1 MEMHHEY
8 SPQCESFLWIQTLVN
23 GVAGTLI
30 RVKQCLYNGASP
42 FQKIEVFDT
51 YAFGRVLCLAG
62 TIVFTERDEH
72 IYHEMITHPGLVG
85 HPSPRRICII
95 GGGDGGTLREV
106 LKHPVVE
113 MVSVVDIDVTVKQ
126 VTEQFFP
133 EMAAG
138 FGDRR
143 TTITIDDGA
152 EFLKKS
158 EGTYDVIIVD
168 SFDPGGPVQSLETE
182 HFFELV
188 AGSLDV
194 NGIAV
199 IQTDS
204 PTTRPSVVR
213 GTRSIVSAYFAQC
226 RPYIC
231 TIPSF
236 PESVCSFLLCHRDGE
251 GRGPD
256 LDLGAVKALT
266 RSCRYYNPDVHQ
278 GAFLLPEHIR
288 QIVTP

>member
-1 MEMHHEY
+1 MEMHHDY
-8 SPQCESFLWIQTLVN
+8 GPPCESFFWIQTLVN

-30 RVKQCLYNGASP
+30 RVKQCLYSGASP

-72 IYHEMITHPGLVG
+72 IYHEMITHPGLVA

-106 LKHPVVE
+106 LKYPAIE
-113 MVSVVDIDVTVKQ
+113 IVSVVDIDHKVKQ

-133 EMAAG
+133 EMATG
-138 FGDRR
+138 FSDRR
-143 TTITIDDGA
+143 TSITIDDGA
-152 EFLKKS
+152 EYLKKNDAV
-158 EGTYDVIIVD
+158 YDVIIVD
-168 SFDPGGPVQSLETE
+168 SYDPGGPVQSLETE
-182 HFFELV
+182 LFYELI
-188 AGSLDV
+188 ARRLDEH
-194 NGIAV
+194 GIAL

-204 PTTRPSVVR
+204 PTARASFARATQ
-213 GTRSIVSAYFAQC
+213 SIVSAHFAQC

-231 TIPSF
+231 IIPSF
-236 PESVCSFLLCHRDGE
+236 PESVCSFLLCHRDRPKE
-251 GRGPD
+251 NPALNQD
-256 LDLGAVKALT
+256 AVKALAG
-266 RSCRYYNPDVHQ
+266 SCRYYNSDVHR

-288 QIVTP
+288 QVLAV